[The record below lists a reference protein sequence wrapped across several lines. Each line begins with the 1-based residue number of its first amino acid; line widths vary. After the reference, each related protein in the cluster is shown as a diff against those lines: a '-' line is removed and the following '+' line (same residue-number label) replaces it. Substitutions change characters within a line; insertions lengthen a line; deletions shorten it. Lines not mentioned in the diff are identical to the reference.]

1 MTYQSWQLQY
11 LHATATQHIKQQPYS
26 VQFDDVYFNDQ
37 GGWAESNY
45 VFIKQNQL
53 LRRWQQKT
61 NQSCFSITET
71 GFGTGL
77 NLLATL
83 QAWRGCSNKPKK
95 LHFISCEKYPL
106 SHQDMLQA
114 HLCFP
119 ELETVSQ
126 QLLSIWQGF
135 DDVFRSGLHTFQ
147 MSEDVTVTWAFG
159 DATES
164 LSQLNAKVDAWYLDG
179 FAPSKNPD
187 MWHNDLFV
195 EINRLSHA
203 ETTLATFT
211 AASQVSKALQN
222 NGFEVVKKPGFG
234 KKREMISAEFRQ
246 PNVINNSE
254 HPWCPLPKANPLN
267 KSVTILGGGVAGMC
281 LAYFF
286 KQSGHH
292 VTVIDQHTQPMQ
304 AASGN
309 DLAMVMPV
317 LTAQP
322 SPESAFY
329 LRAFEAALR
338 FYQIE
343 EWQAIGVKKD
353 LLLAKDKLWAEALKK
368 SELPSNLI
376 NIENDSSALF
386 TQAGYVDTRLLA
398 SRLGSYVDQWICAD
412 VDQINST
419 AAGQWRLLDNNH
431 KLVNETELL
440 ILTNGIKAQQL
451 MAAHDLS
458 LTAKHG
464 MTTTIK
470 PPSNQ
475 TLKHIQ
481 LAQGYVIPNQN
492 QQHWLCGAT
501 FDHLEPAQCDRP
513 AQLHDDHWQRNL
525 KLWQGQ
531 PLHQV
536 LQKAQVIKAHAAI
549 RATTADHLPICGP
562 LIDQAQFKSDYH
574 DLYHGRHWQQYPPAK
589 NLKNLYTLNG
599 LGSRGFT
606 SAPLLAQHLCA
617 MINGEPLPL
626 EADLCKIIHPNRFLY
641 RSLKR
646 TSENK

>member
-1 MTYQSWQLQY
+1 MTNQSWQQQY
-11 LHATATQHIKQQPYS
+11 LNATATQQINQQPYS
-26 VQFDDVYFNDQ
+26 KQFDDVYFNDQ
-37 GGWAESNY
+37 GGLAETNH
-45 VFIKQNQL
+45 VFIKQNHL
-53 LRRWQQKT
+53 LRRWQQNT
-61 NQSCFSITET
+61 NQASFCITET

-77 NLLATL
+77 NLLTTW
-83 QAWRGCSNKPKK
+83 QAWRDCNDKPEK

-114 HLCFP
+114 HRCFP
-119 ELETVSQ
+119 ELETFSQ
-126 QLLSIWQGF
+126 QLLNIWHAF
-135 DDVFRSGLHTFQ
+135 DDVFRSGFHTFQ
-147 MSEDVTVTWAFG
+147 MSHDVTLTLAFG

-195 EINRLSHA
+195 EINRLSHVG
-203 ETTLATFT
+203 TTLSTFT
-211 AASQVSKALQN
+211 AASQVRKALQD

-234 KKREMISAEFRQ
+234 KKREMITAEFRQ
-246 PNVINNSE
+246 PNVINSTK
-254 HPWCPLPKANPLN
+254 HLWCPQSKADTTN
-267 KSVTILGGGVAGMC
+267 KSVTILGGGIAGMC

-292 VTVIDQHTQPMQ
+292 VTVVDQHKQPMQ

-338 FYQIE
+338 FYQTE
-343 EWQAIGVKKD
+343 EWHATGVRKD
-353 LLLAKDKLWAEALKK
+353 LVLAKDKQWADAIQK
-368 SELPSNLI
+368 SKLPNNLI
-376 NIENDSSALF
+376 TIESDSNVLY
-386 TQAGYVDTRLLA
+386 TRAGYVDTQLLA
-398 SRLGSYVDQWICAD
+398 ARLRLNVDQWIRCD
-412 VDQINST
+412 VDQIDST
-419 AAGQWRLLDNNH
+419 ATGQWRLLDNNQ
-431 KLVNETELL
+431 KLVNESELL

-451 MAAHDLS
+451 MASHDLC

-470 PPSNQ
+470 PPNDQ
-475 TLKHIQ
+475 ILKHIQ
-481 LAQGYVIPNQN
+481 LAQGYVIPNQD

-501 FDHLEPAQCDRP
+501 FDHLDPAQWYQG
-513 AQLHDDHWQRNL
+513 AQLHHDHWQRNL
-525 KLWQGQ
+525 QLWQGL
-531 PLHQV
+531 PLQKV
-536 LQKAQVIKAHAAI
+536 LEKAQVIKAHAAI

-562 LIDQAQFKSDYH
+562 LIDQTQFKADYQ
-574 DLYHGRHWQQYPPAK
+574 DLHHGRHWQQYPPAK
-589 NLKNLYTLNG
+589 ALGNLYVLNG

-606 SAPLLAQHLCA
+606 SAPFLAQYLYA
-617 MINGEPLPL
+617 MIVAEPLPL

-641 RSLKR
+641 RSLKK
-646 TSENK
+646 TPKN